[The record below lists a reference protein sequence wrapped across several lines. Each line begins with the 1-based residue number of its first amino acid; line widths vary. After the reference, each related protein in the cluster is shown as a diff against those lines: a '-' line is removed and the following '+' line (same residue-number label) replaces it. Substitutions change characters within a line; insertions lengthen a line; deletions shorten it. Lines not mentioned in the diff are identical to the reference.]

1 MGRARERVN
10 CVFDLGCV
18 AHRAFRH
25 LDAKQRRVLLDGRN
39 PHPPR
44 GIGGIVKHQHASDA
58 WGQLLQILQPFSAGG
73 ELVLGETGDV
83 AAGPRQAFDET
94 GLPSLEPRAELRIRP

>member
-25 LDAKQRRVLLDGRN
+25 LDAKQRRVLLDGRD
-39 PHPPR
+39 PHPR
-44 GIGGIVKHQHASDA
+44 CGIGGIVDKK
-58 WGQLLQILQPFSAGG
+58 
-73 ELVLGETGDV
+73 
-83 AAGPRQAFDET
+83 T
-94 GLPSLEPRAELRIRP
+94 GLR